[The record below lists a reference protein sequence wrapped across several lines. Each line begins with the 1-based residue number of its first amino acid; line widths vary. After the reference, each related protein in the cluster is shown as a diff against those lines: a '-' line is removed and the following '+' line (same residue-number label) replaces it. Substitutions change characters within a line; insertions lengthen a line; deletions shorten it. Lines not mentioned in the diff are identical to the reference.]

1 MRAFVPAVSCPSC
14 SHPND
19 NLFLFCQMCGYRRK
33 TVPQKV
39 PSSKIS
45 VNLQAVDDRLR
56 HLKNAS
62 LQSSN
67 SKQKC
72 ALRAEFETFL
82 GSLPNSKTTLSASST
97 DITRFLVWKD
107 RHGKTVVPNHGCPD
121 SKLQSTAKCKCP
133 KRLAFKTI
141 DTYIGKLRAM
151 FKEAG
156 RCGD

>member
-14 SHPND
+14 SHPSD

-39 PSSKIS
+39 LSSKLS
-45 VNLQAVDDRLR
+45 VNRQAIDDRLE
-56 HLKNAS
+56 HLQYAS
-62 LQSSN
+62 LQSSY

-72 ALRAEFETFL
+72 ALRAEFSQTFL
-82 GSLPNSKTTLSASST
+82 GSLPNSETIFSASPT
-97 DITRFLVWKD
+97 DITRFLVWND
-107 RHGKTVVPNHGCPD
+107 RHGKTIGHSHGCPD
-121 SKLQSTAKCKCP
+121 SKLQGTAKYKCP

-141 DTYIGKLRAM
+141 DSYIGKLQAI

-156 RCGD
+156 R